1 MLFKCDT
8 KYCKCWLELIGEVDL
23 RHSAAAAAVA
33 CGYRGPGEAGGRGGG
48 RPGLLLL
55 AADDGPLQGPLLT
68 RPADES
74 LIGPLE
80 TNTLDAVSPGA
91 DPAAETEQYQYSIC
105 LMPVNLLDQWTLVCL
120 SKDTVTFRAE
130 VSLLP
135 HLVTD
140 MAHRVAVNLVAL
152 KK

>member
-1 MLFKCDT
+1 MLV
-8 KYCKCWLELIGEVDL
+8 LELIGEIDL

-74 LIGPLE
+74 LIGSLE
-80 TNTLDAVSPGA
+80 TNTLGEVSPGA
-91 DPAAETEQYQYSIC
+91 DPAVDQYP
-105 LMPVNLLDQWTLVCL
+105 LTLVFP
-120 SKDTVTFRAE
+120 SKDSITFRAE

-140 MAHRVAVNLVAL
+140 MAHRVAVNLVAH
-152 KK
+152 